1 MSTFHGPSPGSRRE
15 FLKDAALL
23 SAAVAGGAGLVE
35 PAMAAVPAGMGKA
48 KAFDLGMAP
57 HRNTAGAV
65 IVLSEWGTFVTFPE
79 QIAGTAV
86 VELLGCKAATH
97 SYSTNLGHDG
107 RPYSYFG
114 LKPGAVF
121 EITGSPWLHRTEEDI
136 AFHAP
141 KTTTRGRTTTKAK
154 PLRHF
159 VFTFH
164 DTTYQCIAEGL
175 QATLCF
181 GNYGDI
187 AAQLLH
193 RGMPH

>member
-1 MSTFHGPSPGSRRE
+1 MPGFQELSKSRRE
-15 FLKDAALL
+15 FLRTAALAT
-23 SAAVAGGAGLVE
+23 AAVASGSAFSE
-35 PAMAAVPAGMGKA
+35 RTEAAIPAAMGKA

-57 HRNTAGAV
+57 HKHTAGAV
-65 IVLSEWGTFVTFPE
+65 IVLSEWGTYVTFPD

-86 VELLGCKAATH
+86 VELVGCAKCTH
-97 SYSTNLGHDG
+97 SYSTDLGHDG

-121 EITGSPWLHRTEEDI
+121 EVANSPWLLRTEEDI

-141 KTTTRGRTTTKAK
+141 KTTTRGRTAAKAK

-175 QATLCF
+175 HAKLCF

-187 AAQLLH
+187 AAQLFHSGLP
-193 RGMPH
+193 R